1 MKRLAQLAVCGLM
14 LAASTGCCWHNWGG
28 GYGGGCGGCG
38 GGCGYGAGYSPYQ
51 GAYAPMG
58 ATAFAPAGATYAGAP
73 MIAPTTAYAP
83 LNPIPTY

>member
-1 MKRLAQLAVCGLM
+1 MKRLAQLAACGLM

-28 GYGGGCGGCG
+28 GGCGGGCGGCG
-38 GGCGYGAGYSPYQ
+38 GGYGAGYSPYQ

-58 ATAFAPAGATYAGAP
+58 ATAMNPGMQTYANAP